1 MFKRPI
7 ASNDTL
13 ILVKIFCD
21 VKNVLV
27 YAQEDSKKKMWFVN
41 IKYISFLIF
50 FIFWPNKNLS
60 TFLLSRINLTMMA
73 IGD

>member
-50 FIFWPNKNLS
+50 FHI
-60 TFLLSRINLTMMA
+60 LTK
-73 IGD
+73 